1 MKSGTRL
8 FAAILAGCAM
18 ASPAAQGDGGP
29 LPPAPGAHKAKPAPK
44 PAPSQAPLNPGQS
57 AGVRA
62 AQQGRTGLALIGAG
76 GAIIAVIAVTASSG
90 GGNGSAQPKSQAAPA
105 TTG

>member
-8 FAAILAGCAM
+8 FAAVLAGCAL

-29 LPPAPGAHKAKPAPK
+29 LPPAPGAHEAKPAPK
-44 PAPSQAPLNPGQS
+44 HGPLNPGQS

-90 GGNGSAQPKSQAAPA
+90 GGNGSAQPQSQAAPA
-105 TTG
+105 TTS